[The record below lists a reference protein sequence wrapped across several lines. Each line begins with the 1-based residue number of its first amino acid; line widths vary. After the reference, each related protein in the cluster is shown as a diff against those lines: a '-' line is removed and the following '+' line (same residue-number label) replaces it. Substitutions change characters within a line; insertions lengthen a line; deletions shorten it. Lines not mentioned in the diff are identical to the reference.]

1 MRPTPMPAILA
12 LTLAAAAPVMAAS
25 LKDVAPTPR
34 QKKASPGR

>member
-25 LKDVAPTPR
+25 LKDVAPYPEAVDR
-34 QKKASPGR
+34 KSVV